1 MEIVGIRELKR
12 NLSEYLR
19 SVKAG
24 KKVIITDRKKE
35 IAVIVPFSKVDD
47 QGKIFNTELLNTWE
61 LGNLLDLAEV
71 TTVSAVTRKE
81 SRGAHA
87 RDDFTKRDDDN
98 WLKHTLAWQR
108 NGEIELRYKPVV
120 FTKFKP
126 KERVY

>member
-47 QGKIFNTELLNTWE
+47 QGKILQLVREGVADWS
-61 LGNLLDLAEV
+61 GDKPRGMSDRV
-71 TTVSAVTRKE
+71 RSKGKTVSEAVVEDR
-81 SRGAHA
+81 R
-87 RDDFTKRDDDN
+87 
-98 WLKHTLAWQR
+98 
-108 NGEIELRYKPVV
+108 
-120 FTKFKP
+120 
-126 KERVY
+126 

>member
-47 QGKIFNTELLNTWE
+47 QGKILQLVREGAADWS
-61 LGNLLDLAEV
+61 GDKPRGMSARIRSKGK
-71 TTVSAVTRKE
+71 TVSEAVVEDR
-81 SRGAHA
+81 R
-87 RDDFTKRDDDN
+87 
-98 WLKHTLAWQR
+98 
-108 NGEIELRYKPVV
+108 
-120 FTKFKP
+120 
-126 KERVY
+126 